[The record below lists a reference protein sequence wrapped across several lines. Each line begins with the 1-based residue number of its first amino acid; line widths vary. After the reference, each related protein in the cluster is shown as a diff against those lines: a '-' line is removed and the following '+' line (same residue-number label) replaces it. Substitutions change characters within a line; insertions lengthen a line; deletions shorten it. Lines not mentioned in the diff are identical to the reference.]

1 LNHALHLAA
10 VCQIRQPHS
19 DGHAYF
25 DRKVTEGKTK
35 KEALRSLKRQIS
47 NAVSTRP
54 HPGRGDRRHDRLRHR
69 RTCRPAPPTRGR
81 LMANKKGR
89 RRRFGSVRQLPSGR
103 YQVRYRGPD
112 GLMRPADRTF
122 DTETD
127 AKVWLTMTEAELL
140 RGEWVDPDA
149 GRVPLGDYA
158 PEWIAQRPRLAPR
171 TVGLYES
178 LLRLH
183 IEPTLGSLHLATLTP
198 ARVRSWRAALLDA
211 GVGAVT
217 VAKAYRLLRAVM
229 ATAVDDELIRRNPCR
244 IKGAGREKSPERAVV
259 GIEDVYTLAD
269 AIAPRWRALVLL
281 AAFGGLR
288 WGELAALRRNRVDLG
303 AGTVRVEVSVID
315 IEGHL
320 SEGPPKWDSRRT
332 VTLPGPIVD
341 ELREHLARFSE
352 RAGTGRVFVGPKG
365 GTLRRSNFQATWREA
380 TKAADVPTL
389 RFHDLRHVG
398 NTLASNT
405 GANLRELMTRMG
417 HASPQAALIYQ
428 HATAERDRAIADA
441 LGT

>member
-1 LNHALHLAA
+1 
-10 VCQIRQPHS
+10 
-19 DGHAYF
+19 
-25 DRKVTEGKTK
+25 
-35 KEALRSLKRQIS
+35 
-47 NAVSTRP
+47 
-54 HPGRGDRRHDRLRHR
+54 
-69 RTCRPAPPTRGR
+69 
-81 LMANKKGR
+81 MANRKGR

-127 AKVWLTMTEAELL
+127 AKVWLTMTEAEML
-140 RGEWVDPDA
+140 RGEWIDPDA

-158 PEWIAQRPRLAPR
+158 AAWIAQRPRLAPR
-171 TVGLYES
+171 TVALYES

-183 IEPTLGSLHLATLTP
+183 IEPTLGGLYLATLTP
-198 ARVRSWRAALLDA
+198 ARVRSWRAGLLDA

-217 VAKAYRLLRAVM
+217 AAKAYRLLRAVM

-244 IKGAGREKSPERAVV
+244 IKGGGREKSPERTVV
-259 GIEDVYTLAD
+259 GIEDVYALAD

-288 WGELAALRRNRVDLG
+288 WGELAALRRNRVDLD

-341 ELREHLARFSE
+341 ELRAHLVRFAE
-352 RAGTGRVFVGPKG
+352 RGRTGRVFVGPKG

-380 TKAADVPTL
+380 TKAVDVPTL

-405 GANLRELMTRMG
+405 GANLRELMARMG

-441 LGT
+441 LGEMIIDALADDDDEA